1 MKRTFRLLLP
11 IVYAALI
18 VTFTAC
24 EESPIKSDYDYP
36 IDTSKAPKGVVTIDA
51 DVYMTKARFAGEVSE
66 YANLVDFGFVYCPDS
81 ILNKA
86 DGSFEKAVLQ
96 GLIPSRNMI
105 SMKAS
110 VLTNDFD
117 SIFKG
122 LSPNTDYAYATYAV
136 NYNGVTYG
144 DPSLFRTGA
153 TYASILDVNG
163 AMDQS
168 VWESKNFYQVDKDGD
183 GRNFEFSIFKL
194 THKGYISYAKQG
206 PNIYTPDNLFVLP
219 GKTIGIDMNL
229 DFMVY
234 PTGTTA
240 GFCKDK
246 YSILISKDSITL
258 ANCDDAAILD
268 SLTFGVYYH
277 QDTILLKDNASL
289 PDSLR
294 FVERSIAIPQEYNH
308 SKVWIAVRHHQ
319 NTKQALFIEKL
330 KLY

>member
-1 MKRTFRLLLP
+1 MKNNFKILLP
-11 IVYAALI
+11 IVSLLVMFI
-18 VTFTAC
+18 FSAC
-24 EESPIKSDYDYP
+24 EETIVKSDYDHKVDP
-36 IDTSKAPKGVVTIDA
+36 NNVPKGVVTGDA

-219 GKTIGIDMNL
+219 GKTIGIDMKL

-234 PTGTTA
+234 PTGTTV

-246 YSILISKDSITL
+246 YSIIISKDSLTL

-294 FVERSIAIPQEYNH
+294 FVERSIAIAQEYNH

-319 NTKQALFIEKL
+319 NTKQGLFIEKL